1 VRFIRTPVGLGPLG
15 FTCTNVVWFD
25 LDYKH
30 RSLFPSGS
38 HDTLETLL
46 ETAAELRAIA
56 FILDEMEAEKA
67 PENDP
72 QRTTANDMRDKI
84 TLRLLSA
91 ARETFTTLL
100 YPHGE
105 QLMSADFLMQ
115 FTENC
120 YNGEEQVRDALKA
133 KHKFTEEISGDTFRP
148 SPGRT
153 PMCASRNSRVMM
165 IPEWWCSSSHL
176 SVATRCTMR
185 SGGRRRPPRPESPT
199 QWLPDR
205 QQVGVVEGDF
215 AVVSLALACVKS
227 QVAMVSRR
235 RWDTA
240 LYHPPSPQ
248 PPGKRG
254 PKPLKGKRQHRLQA
268 WAERADTPWE
278 IVEVDWYGD
287 HRKQLWGF
295 SFTALWHTRGC
306 PPVDIRFVLVGDP
319 EGKLRMAAF
328 CCTDLQATPVQI
340 LEWVVIRWEFE
351 VTCEGS
357 CSHLGVE
364 PNAHGRTKPWRGPPQ
379 SGWVCARSSP
389 CWPCR

>member
-1 VRFIRTPVGLGPLG
+1 
-15 FTCTNVVWFD
+15 
-25 LDYKH
+25 
-30 RSLFPSGS
+30 
-38 HDTLETLL
+38 
-46 ETAAELRAIA
+46 
-56 FILDEMEAEKA
+56 
-67 PENDP
+67 
-72 QRTTANDMRDKI
+72 
-84 TLRLLSA
+84 
-91 ARETFTTLL
+91 
-100 YPHGE
+100 
-105 QLMSADFLMQ
+105 MSADFLMQ

-306 PPVDIRFVLVGDP
+306 PRSTSALYW
-319 EGKLRMAAF
+319 
-328 CCTDLQATPVQI
+328 
-340 LEWVVIRWEFE
+340 WVTQR
-351 VTCEGS
+351 GS
-357 CSHLGVE
+357 CAWQRSAA
-364 PNAHGRTKPWRGPPQ
+364 PTCRPPRCKSW
-379 SGWVCARSSP
+379 SGWSYAGSLRSPVKGAVRISAWNPTPMVGPSHGADHPSPVGSVLARHPAGLAVESR
-389 CWPCR
+389 WPAPGASDRLVSQS